1 MAIVAPLSRYRRNNH
16 MILLAV
22 VLGLAAWFHYDGHYN
37 EEFIKKH
44 TKDGTLT
51 GQPDDTLAIN
61 RKAPPVL
68 LAVGVLVVGNFVRIR
83 NQRIRVDDSTLMV
96 NRLSIPLSTVT
107 QIDKTHFDSKGFFV
121 LSYKPGDTEKN
132 LKLYARD
139 YDNLSAV
146 LDRLIEELSGP
157 ASQEGKAQ
165 S

>member
-1 MAIVAPLSRYRRNNH
+1 MAIVAPLSRYKRNNH
-16 MILLAV
+16 LIALVV
-22 VLGLAAWFHYDGHYN
+22 VLGLAGWFHYDGHYN
-37 EEFIKKH
+37 QEFITKH
-44 TKDGTLT
+44 TKPDGT
-51 GQPDDTLAIN
+51 PDDTLIIN

-68 LAVGVLVVGNFVRIR
+68 LALGVLVVGNFVRVR

-96 NRLSIPLSTVT
+96 NSLSIPLSTVT

-121 LSYKPGDTEKN
+121 LSYKPGDTEKH
-132 LKLYARD
+132 LKLYSRN

>member
-1 MAIVAPLSRYRRNNH
+1 MAIVAPLSQYRRNNH
-16 MILLAV
+16 LIMLV
-22 VLGLAAWFHYDGHYN
+22 VMLGLAAWVFYDGRFN
-37 EEFIKKH
+37 QSFIANH
-44 TKDGTLT
+44 THSDGT
-51 GQPDDTLAIN
+51 PDDTLIIHH
-61 RKAPPVL
+61 KAPPFL
-68 LAVGVLVVGNFVRIR
+68 MAAGVLVVANFVRVR
-83 NQRIRVDDSTLMV
+83 NQRIRVDDSTLML
-96 NRLSIPLSTVT
+96 NRLSIPLSAVT

-132 LKLYARD
+132 LKFNARK

>member
-22 VLGLAAWFHYDGHYN
+22 FLGLAAWFHYDGHFN
-37 EEFIKKH
+37 KAFIDTH
-44 TKDGTLT
+44 TIDGK
-51 GQPDDTLAIN
+51 PDDTLTIN
-61 RKAPPVL
+61 RKAPPFL
-68 LAVGVLVVGNFVRIR
+68 MAAGVLVVGNFVRIR

-96 NRLSIPLSTVT
+96 NSLSIPLGAVT
-107 QIDKTHFDSKGFFV
+107 QIDKTHFDAKGFFV
-121 LSYKPGDTEKN
+121 LSYKPGDTEKK
-132 LKLYARD
+132 LKLYARN

>member
-22 VLGLAAWFHYDGHYN
+22 VLGLAAWFHYDGHFN
-37 EEFIKKH
+37 QEFITKH
-44 TKDGTLT
+44 TKPDGT
-51 GQPDDTLAIN
+51 PDDTLTIN
-61 RKAPPVL
+61 RKAPPFL
-68 LAVGVLVVGNFVRIR
+68 MAAGVLVVGNFVRIR
-83 NQRIRVDDSTLMV
+83 NQRIRVDDSALMV
-96 NRLSIPLSTVT
+96 NSLSIPLGAVT

-121 LSYKPGDTEKN
+121 LSYKSGDSEKQ
-132 LKLYARD
+132 LKLYARN